1 MHNSRFVGETLG
13 KCEIVVVWSN
23 CEEISYRRCKI
34 MNEWLKIK
42 LGANHLE
49 IKKKKKHRNLIDVC
63 VIMCN

>member
-34 MNEWLKIK
+34 MNKWLKIK
-42 LGANHLE
+42 LGVLERTRANHLE
-49 IKKKKKHRNLIDVC
+49 IKIRNIE
-63 VIMCN
+63 I